1 MKTSNIKRKL
11 IAIAMASVMAGSTM
25 TGMAVTA
32 STVNYETV
40 SADSSISETGA
51 IVSEGTTSDGWK
63 YCIEDKGTASIV
75 KYTGNAKKVTLP
87 ISIEGK
93 SIHYIVEG
101 ALKGT
106 SVETLVIPDGT
117 PLPVECSEKQLTW
130 NAFADSPNL
139 KEVVIGS
146 MFAEAVP
153 EYSFQGCSKLEK
165 VTFTK
170 DFSKKAIEAG
180 SCAIRTE
187 AFDGTAIKSFVVPE
201 GITEIRRKALA
212 SKSLVNVSF
221 PTTMVSKFVDYTNFS
236 GDVPIDTI
244 TGLSSSESS
253 VKNIIVKGE
262 NTIVT
267 GFPTEANIYCSKK
280 SLMGILCKEYD
291 VSTKDISTINVEKV
305 ECGWLGIPY
314 EPATTPTTTTTT
326 TATTTTVPTSTTE
339 TKPTETTTTIVEP
352 TTVSTTTN
360 IAKKTTVKLSSYSKN
375 VYVKGKTIINP
386 IVRNGKGKTTYRSNN
401 TKIAKVNSKGIVTAL
416 KSGTAKITVT
426 NNKVSKVFT
435 IKVLNPKLNKTSVSI
450 KRGKSFTLKISGKI
464 GTAKFYTS
472 NKKIAKVNKYGKIK
486 VNKKAPKGKTA
497 YITVKTNGVT
507 LKCKVKVK

>member
-212 SKSLVNVSF
+212 STCVENISI
-221 PTTMVSKFVDYTNFS
+221 PTTIISKMESTENFS
-236 GDVPIDTI
+236 NDVDINTI
-244 TGLSSSESS
+244 TGYN
-253 VKNIIVKGE
+253 KGIKKIIVKGDSTLAL
-262 NTIVT
+262 NYSYDTVVL
-267 GFPTEANIYCSKK
+267 YCSKNSMMK
-280 SLMGILCKEYD
+280 KICDAYD
-291 VSTKDISTINVEKV
+291 VVYTDISTINVEKV